1 MEDSWVDIEPIWI
14 VCFAMQRGCHTMQ
27 SASNAYCAQYIA
39 QRSAMLLHNAMQWA
53 VVDTLQY
60 NAICIKCNAA
70 QSYCIMQHN
79 LQQMNT
85 MQWAGGYDLTSGY
98 VAIECNT
105 IKCILCN
112 AAQCWGVQSLI
123 LCKHFVFVQQPASM
137 SPNIPNHNLEEVQL
151 LQFITFRSRFRIKD
165 WTQVCKMKILPLKS
179 IIFTEFAES
188 QFHQYRAIYWGVGR
202 LRYSMFV
209 LFLCYLAGTCIPRQ
223 FPALSSSQPWYKV

>member
-1 MEDSWVDIEPIWI
+1 
-14 VCFAMQRGCHTMQ
+14 
-27 SASNAYCAQYIA
+27 
-39 QRSAMLLHNAMQWA
+39 MQWA
-53 VVDTLQY
+53 AVHCTCCT
-60 NAICIKCNAA
+60 AIKC
-70 QSYCIMQHN
+70 
-79 LQQMNT
+79 
-85 MQWAGGYDLTSGY
+85 
-98 VAIECNT
+98 
-105 IKCILCN
+105 KLCN

-209 LFLCYLAGTCIPRQ
+209 LFLCYLAGPCIPRQ
-223 FPALSSSQPWYKV
+223 FPALSSSHCDMRYKVWNVKYIDSRIACQVYIVNQQ